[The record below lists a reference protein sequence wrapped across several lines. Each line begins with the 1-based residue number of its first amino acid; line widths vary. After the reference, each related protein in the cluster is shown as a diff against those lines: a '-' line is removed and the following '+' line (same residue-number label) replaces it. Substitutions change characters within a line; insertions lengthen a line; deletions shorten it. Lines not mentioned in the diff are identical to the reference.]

1 MTPVYTAFAIDKPY
15 GRVDVVLSVYKVDGV
30 GLVCG
35 LRRMEG
41 KINLPP
47 KALRAAAKQE
57 IAIIE
62 QIAKEAGCAEI
73 RHIGP
78 GWSRILD
85 DYEPITG
92 VPHGLRKRLT

>member
-1 MTPVYTAFAIDKPY
+1 MLLEPFDIVKPY
-15 GRVDVVLSVYKVDGV
+15 GRVTVVLSVYRVDGV

-41 KINLPP
+41 KIDLPP
-47 KALRAAAKQE
+47 KALKAAAKQE
-57 IAIIE
+57 LAKIE
-62 QIAKEAGCAEI
+62 RIAKEAKCVEI

-85 DYEPITG
+85 DYEPIPG
-92 VPHGLRKRLT
+92 VKHGLRKRL